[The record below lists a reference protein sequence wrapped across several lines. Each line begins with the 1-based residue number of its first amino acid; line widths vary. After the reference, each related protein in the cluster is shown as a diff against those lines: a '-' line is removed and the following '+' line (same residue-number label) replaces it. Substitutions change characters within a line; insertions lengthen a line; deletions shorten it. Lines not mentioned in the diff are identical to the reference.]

1 MTKIETLKSQA
12 KRLRTHL
19 ATNNIPLSHSQA
31 LEAIAVMHGHRDWN
45 TASAIAKEHST
56 PLQESQ
62 HLSLSL
68 EAILN
73 GGMQPGADLG
83 PAEMQTE
90 GSYRRGYHQC
100 AAAIMHA
107 MRGPTPITAP
117 MLKNWVEGAGKEWRS
132 DKPLDRMIM
141 APAFVAA
148 NAEE

>member
-19 ATNNIPLSHSQA
+19 AAKNIPLSHSQA

-45 TASAIAKEHST
+45 TASAVAKEHSAS
-56 PLQESQ
+56 LQEPQ
-62 HLSLSL
+62 HLNLPL

-83 PAEMQTE
+83 PAEVQRE
-90 GSYRRGYHQC
+90 GTYRRGYHQC
-100 AAAIMHA
+100 AAMIMNA
-107 MRGPTPITAP
+107 MRGPTPITAA

-141 APAFVAA
+141 APAFVAVS
-148 NAEE
+148 AEK